1 MNRQR
6 TLMRP
11 ASLSGTGLHT
21 GKDADV
27 RMLPA
32 PPDSGIVFVRK
43 DLAGEP
49 RVHADTDFVVE
60 TERCTVLEDD
70 TARVYTV
77 EHIMAAVAGMSID
90 NLVIE
95 LTGPEVPIMDGS
107 ALPFAAAMAAAG
119 FRSQE
124 AEPLMVEI
132 LEEVSFKQGRSVVSA
147 KPSNGLTLSASIHYD
162 NPYVGNQSATFTIT
176 PEVFLEEI
184 APARTFCFRHEVE
197 MLREMGLIKGGSL
210 ENALVVGEDGIM
222 NGPLRFDNEFARH
235 KLLDLLGDLALLG
248 GPVRGEINA
257 ERGGHTVHIGF
268 NRRFR
273 QTQGSTA
280 LV

>member
-1 MNRQR
+1 MNRQQ
-6 TLMRP
+6 TLMKP
-11 ASLSGTGLHT
+11 AVLEGTGLHT
-21 GKDADV
+21 GKYAEV

-32 PPDSGIVFVRK
+32 PPDSGIVFARM
-43 DLAGEP
+43 DLAGHP

-70 TARVYTV
+70 TARVYTT
-77 EHIMAAVAGMSID
+77 EHIMAAIAGMGID

-107 ALPFAAAMAAAG
+107 ALPFAQAMAEAG
-119 FRSQE
+119 FRLQE
-124 AEPLMVEI
+124 AEPMAVDI
-132 LEEVSFKQGRSVVSA
+132 MDEVAFRQGRSEITA
-147 KPSNGLTLSASIHYD
+147 KPGDGLTLSAEIHYD
-162 NPYVGNQSATFTIT
+162 NPHVGRQSAAYTIT
-176 PEVFLEEI
+176 PKVFLTEI

-210 ENALVVGEDGIM
+210 DNALVVGEDGIM
-222 NGPLRFDNEFARH
+222 NGPLRFENEFARH

-248 GPVRGEINA
+248 GPVRGEISA
-257 ERGGHTVHIGF
+257 SRGGHTAHIGF

-273 QTQGSTA
+273 QTQDSTA